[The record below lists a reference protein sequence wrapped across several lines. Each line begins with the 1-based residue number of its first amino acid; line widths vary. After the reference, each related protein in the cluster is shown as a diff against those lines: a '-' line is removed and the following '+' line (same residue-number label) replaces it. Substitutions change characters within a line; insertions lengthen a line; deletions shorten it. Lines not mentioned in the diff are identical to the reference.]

1 MPAIDPKGTIAVSP
15 YEQLETR
22 FKELHHLG
30 HVQAMLSWD
39 EAVMMPGG
47 GGPARGEALA
57 ALGALA
63 HHTVTAPKVGALLDE
78 AEGGT
83 A

>member
-30 HVQAMLSWD
+30 HAQAMLSWD

-47 GGPARGEALA
+47 GGPRAARRLPRSGPWR
-57 ALGALA
+57 
-63 HHTVTAPKVGALLDE
+63 TTR
-78 AEGGT
+78 
-83 A
+83 